1 MVSCICLPQNE
12 GGEGRR
18 GGGEVLYSFS
28 IYVLGDSMVTL
39 LGAYDAFSKKNHSL
53 LLCLSPSWGITG
65 YKQIL

>member
-12 GGEGRR
+12 GGEGGR

-39 LGAYDAFSKKNHSL
+39 LGAYDVFSKKTIASYCASL
-53 LLCLSPSWGITG
+53 HLGV
-65 YKQIL
+65 

>member
-18 GGGEVLYSFS
+18 EGGEVLYSFS

-39 LGAYDAFSKKNHSL
+39 LGAYDAFSKKTIASYCASL
-53 LLCLSPSWGITG
+53 HLGV
-65 YKQIL
+65 